1 MPRRWHEPDCL
12 LNPFAGKIETR
23 NADLDSLRK
32 IIVIRV
38 GLEPTTP
45 SLKGMCSTC

>member
-1 MPRRWHEPDCL
+1 MSEAWPNFYHIPL
-12 LNPFAGKIETR
+12 TETKKTR
-23 NADLDSLRK
+23 IIITIHVLRF
-32 IIVIRV
+32 VIRV

>member
-1 MPRRWHEPDCL
+1 MEFRHKKNDGRLPV
-12 LNPFAGKIETR
+12 
-23 NADLDSLRK
+23 
-32 IIVIRV
+32 IVIRV